1 MKIEITSL
9 GQLTHLNTGGEG
21 IVYKCSQ
28 YPDKAFKLYK
38 KEVEHEIDLVAL
50 EKSVQIFHALPSGE
64 RPHFEERTAWPEMIV
79 VENGVA
85 VGFLMPL
92 LKDEMYCEYG
102 AVTETS
108 TITQLREW
116 QFLAYRKHW
125 SNPNIST
132 NLQEPSKDQLLE
144 LIIDFSKTVYLMH
157 QHKLV
162 IGDISF
168 RNILWC
174 TDGYLKTV
182 LIDCDGIRHEGMRGP
197 LAAKQTPDW
206 IDLDRQTGSTDQMTD
221 LFKLGLA
228 NYRGYFG
235 AGAGYPSDVQPPD
248 LSTEADQAVFELS
261 KRAVL
266 TQTKPTATDWVSAL
280 VPILQKMHQG
290 IIASDGRTTIS
301 PPKDAVVSPRVTSL
315 LKPRPVIDKPSIG
328 N

>member
-1 MKIEITSL
+1 
-9 GQLTHLNTGGEG
+9 
-21 IVYKCSQ
+21 
-28 YPDKAFKLYK
+28 
-38 KEVEHEIDLVAL
+38 
-50 EKSVQIFHALPSGE
+50 
-64 RPHFEERTAWPEMIV
+64 MIV

-102 AVTETS
+102 AATETS
-108 TITQLREW
+108 AVTQLREW
-116 QFLAYRKHW
+116 QFLAYRKNW

-182 LIDCDGIRHEGMRGP
+182 LIDCDGIRYEGLRGP

-206 IDLDRQTGSTDQMTD
+206 IDFDRQTGSTDRMTD

-235 AGAGYPSDVQPPD
+235 AGAGYPSDVQPPE
-248 LSTEADQAVFELS
+248 LSTAADQAVFELS

-266 TQTKPTATDWVSAL
+266 SQSKPSATDWVYTL
-280 VPILQKMHQG
+280 EPILRQMHQEK
-290 IIASDGRTTIS
+290 IS
-301 PPKDAVVSPRVTSL
+301 GDARAEIKKPVAEVREPRLNTL
-315 LKPRPVIDKPSIG
+315 LSERPVFQKPIIG

>member
-1 MKIEITSL
+1 MKVEIASL
-9 GQLTHLNTGGEG
+9 GRLTHLNTGGEG
-21 IVYKCSQ
+21 IVYKCSK
-28 YPDKAFKLYK
+28 YPDKAFKHYK

-64 RPHFEERTAWPEMIV
+64 RPYFEERTAWPETIV
-79 VENGVA
+79 TEAGIA

-92 LKDEMYCEYG
+92 LKDEMYCEYR
-102 AVTETS
+102 AVTEDS
-108 TITQLREW
+108 AITQLREW

-125 SNPNIST
+125 NNPNIST
-132 NLQEPSKDQLLE
+132 NLKEPSKKQLLE
-144 LIIDFSKTVYLMH
+144 LIIDFSKTVELMH

-174 TDGYLKTV
+174 TEGYLKTV
-182 LIDCDGIRHEGMRGP
+182 LIDCDGIRHEGLRGP

-206 IDLDRQTGSTDQMTD
+206 IDLDRQTGSTDRMTD

-235 AGAGYPSDVQPPD
+235 AGAGYPSDAQPPD

-266 TQTKPTATDWVSAL
+266 SQAKPTATDWVSTL
-280 VPILQKMHQG
+280 GPILQKTHQG
-290 IIASDGRTTIS
+290 IIDSDGRTTVDR
-301 PPKDAVVSPRVTSL
+301 PEDARVKTRVTTL
-315 LKPRPVIDKPSIG
+315 LPPRPIFQKPTTG

>member
-92 LKDEMYCEYG
+92 LRDEMYCEYG
-102 AVTETS
+102 AVTETN

-125 SNPNIST
+125 GNPNIST

-182 LIDCDGIRHEGMRGP
+182 LIDCDGIRYEGMRGP

-206 IDLDRQTGSTDQMTD
+206 IDFDRQTGSTDRMTD

-235 AGAGYPSDVQPPD
+235 AGAGYPSDVQPPE
-248 LSTEADQAVFELS
+248 LSTAADQAVFELS

-266 TQTKPTATDWVSAL
+266 SQSKPSATDWVYTL
-280 VPILQKMHQG
+280 EPILRQMHQEK
-290 IIASDGRTTIS
+290 IS
-301 PPKDAVVSPRVTSL
+301 GDARAEIKKPVAEVREPRLNTL
-315 LKPRPVIDKPSIG
+315 LSERPVFQKPIIG

>member
-92 LKDEMYCEYG
+92 LRDEMYCEYG
-102 AVTETS
+102 AVTETN

-144 LIIDFSKTVYLMH
+144 LIIDFSKTVFLMH

-182 LIDCDGIRHEGMRGP
+182 LIDCDGIRHEGLRGP

-206 IDLDRQTGSTDQMTD
+206 IDFDRQTGSTDRMTD

-235 AGAGYPSDVQPPD
+235 AGAGYPSDAQPPE
-248 LSTEADQAVFELS
+248 LSTAADQAVFELS

-266 TQTKPTATDWVSAL
+266 SQAKPSATDWVYTL
-280 VPILQKMHQG
+280 EPILGQMHQEK
-290 IIASDGRTTIS
+290 IS
-301 PPKDAVVSPRVTSL
+301 GDARAEIKKPVAEVREPRLNTL
-315 LKPRPVIDKPSIG
+315 LSERPVFQKPIIG

>member
-144 LIIDFSKTVYLMH
+144 LIIDLSKTVYLMH

-182 LIDCDGIRHEGMRGP
+182 LIDCDGIRHEGLRGP

-206 IDLDRQTGSTDQMTD
+206 IDFDRQTGSTDRMTD

-235 AGAGYPSDVQPPD
+235 AGSSYPSDAQPPE
-248 LSTEADQAVFELS
+248 LPTAADQAVFELS

-266 TQTKPTATDWVSAL
+266 SQAKPSASDWVYTL
-280 VPILQKMHQG
+280 EPILRQMHQEK
-290 IIASDGRTTIS
+290 IS
-301 PPKDAVVSPRVTSL
+301 GDARAEIKKPVAEVREPRLNTL
-315 LKPRPVIDKPSIG
+315 LPERPVFQKPIIG

>member
-1 MKIEITSL
+1 MKVEITSL
-9 GQLTHLNTGGEG
+9 GHLTHLNTGGEG

-64 RPHFEERTAWPEMIV
+64 RPHFEERTAWPETIV
-79 VENGVA
+79 TEAGIP

-92 LKDEMYCEYG
+92 LKDEMYCIYG
-102 AVTETS
+102 AVTENS
-108 TITQLREW
+108 AITQLREW

-125 SNPNIST
+125 KNPNIAT
-132 NLQEPSKDQLLE
+132 NLQEPSKKQLLE
-144 LIIDFSKTVYLMH
+144 LIIDFSKTVKLMH
-157 QHKLV
+157 QHQLV

-174 TDGYLKTV
+174 TEGYLKTV

-206 IDLDRQTGSTDQMTD
+206 IDFDRQTGSTDRMTD

-235 AGAGYPSDVQPPD
+235 AGAGYPSDEQPPE
-248 LSTEADQAVFELS
+248 LSTAADQAIFDLS
-261 KRAVL
+261 KRATFSPAKPSATEWCNTLEPILKQMQQEKISGDQRTEITRPVVPPTEPRINTL
-266 TQTKPTATDWVSAL
+266 KPERPVFQKPTT
-280 VPILQKMHQG
+280 
-290 IIASDGRTTIS
+290 
-301 PPKDAVVSPRVTSL
+301 
-315 LKPRPVIDKPSIG
+315 G